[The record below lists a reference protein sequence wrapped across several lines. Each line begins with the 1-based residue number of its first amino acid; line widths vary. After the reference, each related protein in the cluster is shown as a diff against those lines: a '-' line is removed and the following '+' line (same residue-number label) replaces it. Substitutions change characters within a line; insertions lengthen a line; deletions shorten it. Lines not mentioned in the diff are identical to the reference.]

1 MATSYQSHPSMIRAH
16 PIRFLVA
23 LLLIG
28 FFGLGI
34 IILLFWYLRCRA
46 VLLTIDQDELRL
58 TEGLFSK
65 SVTELRLKNIRSV
78 KIQQS
83 FGQRLFGAGDVEIF
97 TAGDAAEIIVKDI
110 PHPEALKAS
119 LKVEG

>member
-65 SVTELRLKNIRSV
+65 SVTELRLN
-78 KIQQS
+78 
-83 FGQRLFGAGDVEIF
+83 
-97 TAGDAAEIIVKDI
+97 AAEIIVKDI